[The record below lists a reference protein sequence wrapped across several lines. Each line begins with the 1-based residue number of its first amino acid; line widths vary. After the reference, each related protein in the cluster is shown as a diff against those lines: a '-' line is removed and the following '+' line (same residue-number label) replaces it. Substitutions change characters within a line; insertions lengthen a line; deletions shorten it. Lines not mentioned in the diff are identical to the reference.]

1 MRIRARYFPPPCRL
15 SERLSAV
22 GCELRSHGIKFIWR
36 AAADPNRLV
45 IVSNKDRQDFRQ
57 IHKMRPSQLK
67 SARPFNLFDSLREC
81 GLPSDTHMHR
91 RRHFPGSYYRT
102 AACILFVATLGCV
115 FSQQAYALPR
125 HDNHAIHKVI
135 EALEMEWRQAII
147 ANDVGQMD
155 HLLADDYIG
164 ISANGTV
171 ETKAQALA
179 QRKAG
184 TVKISQLDLTDLK
197 VRVYGDTAVVTSQ
210 ANLEGT
216 NGQSNISGNY
226 RYTRVYNRR
235 LGQWKIVS
243 FEASRMHDVDA
254 RPGKK

>member
-1 MRIRARYFPPPCRL
+1 
-15 SERLSAV
+15 
-22 GCELRSHGIKFIWR
+22 
-36 AAADPNRLV
+36 
-45 IVSNKDRQDFRQ
+45 
-57 IHKMRPSQLK
+57 MRPSHLK
-67 SARPFNLFDSLREC
+67 SVHSVNLFDSPREC
-81 GLPSDTHMHR
+81 GLPSDTHMQR
-91 RRHFPGSYYRT
+91 RSHHPGSLRRA
-102 AACILFVATLGCV
+102 AACLLFAATLGV
-115 FSQQAYALPR
+115 LFSIPADALPR
-125 HDNHAIHKVI
+125 HETHAIHKEI
-135 EALEMEWRQAII
+135 EALEMQWRDAII
-147 ANDVGQMD
+147 SNNVGQMD

-179 QRKAG
+179 LRKAG
-184 TVKISQLDLTDLK
+184 TVKISQLNLTDLK

-210 ANLEGT
+210 ADLEGI

-254 RPGKK
+254 RKH

>member
-1 MRIRARYFPPPCRL
+1 MQRRSRL
-15 SERLSAV
+15 LGS
-22 GCELRSHGIKFIWR
+22 
-36 AAADPNRLV
+36 
-45 IVSNKDRQDFRQ
+45 FR
-57 IHKMRPSQLK
+57 
-67 SARPFNLFDSLREC
+67 
-81 GLPSDTHMHR
+81 G
-91 RRHFPGSYYRT
+91 T
-102 AACILFVATLGCV
+102 AACILLVATLGLV
-115 FSQQAYALPR
+115 LPRSAYALPR
-125 HDNHAIHKVI
+125 HENHALHKEI
-135 EALEMEWRQAII
+135 EALEMQWRQAVI

-179 QRKAG
+179 LRKAG

-210 ANLEGT
+210 ADLQGT

-243 FEASRMHDVDA
+243 FEASRMHDADA
-254 RPGKK
+254 RAGKQ

>member
-1 MRIRARYFPPPCRL
+1 MRR
-15 SERLSAV
+15 
-22 GCELRSHGIKFIWR
+22 RSH
-36 AAADPNRLV
+36 L
-45 IVSNKDRQDFRQ
+45 
-57 IHKMRPSQLK
+57 
-67 SARPFNLFDSLREC
+67 
-81 GLPSDTHMHR
+81 
-91 RRHFPGSYYRT
+91 PGSFHRT
-102 AACILFVATLGCV
+102 AACILLCATLGIV
-115 FSQQAYALPR
+115 FSHQAYALPR
-125 HDNHAIHKVI
+125 HENHAIHKEI
-135 EALEMEWRQAII
+135 EALEMQWRQAIVS
-147 ANDVGQMD
+147 NNVGQMD

-179 QRKAG
+179 LRKAG

-243 FEASRMHDVDA
+243 FEASRMHDFDA
-254 RPGKK
+254 RSSKK

>member
-1 MRIRARYFPPPCRL
+1 M
-15 SERLSAV
+15 
-22 GCELRSHGIKFIWR
+22 
-36 AAADPNRLV
+36 
-45 IVSNKDRQDFRQ
+45 
-57 IHKMRPSQLK
+57 
-67 SARPFNLFDSLREC
+67 
-81 GLPSDTHMHR
+81 R
-91 RRHFPGSYYRT
+91 RRALFSAPLFRT
-102 AACILFVATLGCV
+102 GGRILIVAVLG
-115 FSQQAYALPR
+115 FLLAQHAPALP
-125 HDNHAIHKVI
+125 HHENHAIHKEI
-135 EALEMEWRQAII
+135 EGLEMQWRQAVIS
-147 ANDVGQMD
+147 NNVGQMD

-179 QRKAG
+179 QRRAG

-210 ANLEGT
+210 ANLQGV

-243 FEASRMHDVDA
+243 FEASRMHDEDA
-254 RPGKK
+254 RAGKK